1 MQTTGLWERKV
12 LMNKL
17 MELSLR
23 IVLLTFICSSLIS
36 LYFAARNRLVQINGS
51 LLLMH

>member
-36 LYFAARNRLVQINGS
+36 LFAARNRLIQINGS